1 MTYKYYLSQRN
12 RRKRLI
18 LFIFPLSLIVFIAS
32 VYFIKSYTTPTL
44 VGKWVSAETAEVVTF
59 KKDGS
64 IDIGEASNVATYK
77 IIKPNLMEY
86 TIENKVFIMTY
97 SIEGRVLNWGIEGTE
112 LEVFN
117 RR

>member
-1 MTYKYYLSQRN
+1 MTYTYYISQRN

-18 LFIFPLSLIVFIAS
+18 FLILPLSLIFFIVS
-32 VYFIKSYTTPTL
+32 VYFIKSYSTPPL
-44 VGKWVSAETAEVVTF
+44 VGKWVSAETAEVITF
-59 KKDGS
+59 KEDGS

-86 TIENKVFIMTY
+86 TIDNKVFIMTY